1 MLPTKKLIRMN
12 SEELENEIAKK
23 EKSISAAKEEV
34 KLLRLLLAG
43 VQSKNGR
50 QGEAEQ
56 PQPY

>member
-1 MLPTKKLIRMN
+1 MN

-43 VQSKNGR
+43 VQSRNGR